1 MQATPGWLRE
11 RRHRALLAIGAAV
24 ALLVVSLAAYT
35 ASAMQNLPQPGHE
48 SVLARSIVVYD
59 RTGKVIAE
67 RNPKGEYHVVLK
79 LSDMGAYN
87 RAATLAAEDRDFYS
101 HGAVDPGA
109 LARAAL
115 VDVSTGQAVEGGSTI
130 TEQLVKIQLLSPQK
144 SVTRKLNEAFLA
156 WTLEHRYSKD
166 QILEMYLNRV
176 YYGHGAYG
184 IGSAAKTYFGKDARS
199 LDAAQAALLAGL
211 IQAPSGYDPQL
222 HFDLAKS
229 RQEYVLKAMVQTHAL
244 SQDEA
249 DRASKEDLR
258 SQLKYDT
265 SYRQSRAP
273 HFVDYVIERLEA
285 EYGSASVQQG
295 GLAVYT
301 TLDPDLQALAER
313 SVRDGVAG
321 LTRMGVNN
329 GDLLAVKPSTGE
341 ILAWVGSADYG
352 DESIGG
358 QFDVV
363 RSPRQPGSSFK
374 PYVYE
379 AALRDKKLTLAS
391 CLSDTPTDFNGY
403 RPVDFDNS
411 YMGRVSARQ
420 ALVLSR
426 NIPAVQV
433 AQKEGIGNVIDLA
446 RQMGVRG
453 DLQPVLSTA
462 IGGSSITMFDHVQ
475 GYQVFADQ
483 GQKMPLMAITRVVDS
498 SGRTIFDRAAGSQPG
513 RAQVLQ
519 PAEAYLITDTLKAY
533 QNQWSL
539 GWNRQMASKSGT
551 TGGTQAGVHPDAW
564 MMAYNPD
571 IVVGAWAG
579 NTGPNG
585 GGKPISAFGVNV
597 GSSILREFINGLP
610 ASFHDWYA
618 TPPGISKGK
627 SGEIYLAG
635 TEGLQGNDCAG
646 LGLPVS
652 GGGNEQGGGGE
663 KKKRK

>member
-1 MQATPGWLRE
+1 MQAPPGWFGG
-11 RRHRALLAIGAAV
+11 RRQRGWLAVVAGV
-24 ALLVVSLAAYT
+24 ALLLVSLGIYT
-35 ASAMQNLPQPGHE
+35 VSAMRSLPEPGHE
-48 SVLARSIVVYD
+48 SVLVRSIVVYD

-67 RNPKGEYHVVLK
+67 RNPQGQYHVVLK
-79 LSDMGAYN
+79 LPQMGAYN
-87 RAATLAAEDRDFYS
+87 KSATLAAEDRDFYS
-101 HGAVDPGA
+101 HGAIDSGA

-115 VDVSTGQAVEGGSTI
+115 VDLTTGQAVEGGSTI
-130 TEQLVKIQLLSPQK
+130 TEQLVKIQLLSPEK
-144 SVTRKLNEAFLA
+144 SVTRKVNEAFLA
-156 WTLEHRYSKD
+156 WALEHRYTKD

-184 IGSAAKTYFGKDARS
+184 LGSAAKTYFGKEASS

-211 IQAPSGYDPQL
+211 LQAPSGYDPQL
-222 HFDLAKS
+222 HFELAKA

-249 DRASKEDLR
+249 DRAAKEDLR
-258 SQLKYDT
+258 PLLKFDT

-273 HFVDYVIERLEA
+273 HFVDYIIERLEA

-313 SVRDGVAG
+313 SVQDGVRSLAS
-321 LTRMGVNN
+321 MGVNN
-329 GDLLAVKPSTGE
+329 GDLLAVRPSTGE
-341 ILAWVGSADYG
+341 ILAWVGSDDYG
-352 DESIGG
+352 SADIGG
-358 QFDVV
+358 QFDVI

-379 AALRDKKLTLAS
+379 AALRDKKLTLSS
-391 CLSDTPTDFNGY
+391 CLNDSPTDFNGY

-411 YMGRVSARQ
+411 YQGRLSARA

-446 RQMGVRG
+446 HSMGVKS
-453 DLQPVLSTA
+453 DLQPNLSTA
-462 IGGSSITMFDHVQ
+462 IGGSAITMLDHVQ

-483 GQKMPLMAITRVVDS
+483 GEKMPLMSITKVVDAT
-498 SGRTIFDRAAGSQPG
+498 GRTLFQGAPGDQAGK
-513 RAQVLQ
+513 RQVLA
-519 PAEAYLITDTLKAY
+519 PAESYLITDTLKDY
-533 QNQWSL
+533 QNQWKL

-551 TGGTQAGVHPDAW
+551 TGGSQAGVHPDAW

-585 GGKPISAFGVNV
+585 AGKPVSAFGVNV
-597 GSSILREFINGLP
+597 GSTMLREFINGLP
-610 ASFHDWYA
+610 SNVRNWYGVPA
-618 TPPGISKGK
+618 GISKGK

-635 TEGLQGNDCAG
+635 TEGLAGNDCAG
-646 LGLPVS
+646 MGLPKS
-652 GGGNEQGGGGE
+652 GEGEGGGGPH
-663 KKKRK
+663 KKGH